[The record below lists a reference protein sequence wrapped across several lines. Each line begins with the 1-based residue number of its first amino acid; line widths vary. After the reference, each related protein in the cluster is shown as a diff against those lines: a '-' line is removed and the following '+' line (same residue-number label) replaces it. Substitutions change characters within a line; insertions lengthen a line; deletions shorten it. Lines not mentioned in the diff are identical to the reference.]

1 MKIKGLTVIAVFCLS
16 LIIWI
21 DFIDFKFDELSK
33 GSGRKI
39 EGLIESFAMSYIG
52 AYLFYLLNV
61 HLVERKERKVIL
73 PFVAKNVI
81 GIIVN
86 NHSIIN
92 CLKNNYGLSLDYY
105 PTREEFKVLLKSV
118 NPRDKAPNYYKN
130 ENWLYLFKNRKQS
143 TQESINRIL
152 LSGKHI
158 DEELRRLILEINY
171 SMYLWDDYA
180 FNSDDFTDSNLEK
193 YWLVFSKY
201 FELMQSLH
209 NYYLKHLKDHYET
222 AIKDSVLVE
231 IDREGE
237 MKIIKTRH

>member
-1 MKIKGLTVIAVFCLS
+1 MKIKGLTFIAVFCLS
-16 LIIWI
+16 LVIWI
-21 DFIDFKFDELSK
+21 NFIDFKFDELFK
-33 GSGRKI
+33 GTGRKI
-39 EGLIESFAMSYIG
+39 EVLTESFALSYIG
-52 AYLFYLLNV
+52 AYIFYLLNV

-92 CLKNNYGLSLDYY
+92 CLKNDYKSSLDYY
-105 PTREEFKVLLKSV
+105 PTHEEFKVLLKSV
-118 NPRDKAPNYYKN
+118 NPRDKAPYYYKN
-130 ENWLYLFKNRKQS
+130 ENWIYLFKNRKQS

-180 FNSDDFTDSNLEK
+180 FNSDDFKDSNLEK
-193 YWLVFSKY
+193 YSLVFSKY
-201 FELMQSLH
+201 FELIRSLRK
-209 NYYLKHLKDHYET
+209 YYLKHLKDHYEST
-222 AIKDSVLVE
+222 LKDAVLLKLNDDGTVSRIK
-231 IDREGE
+231 
-237 MKIIKTRH
+237 K